1 MAPGSVRS
9 VPLAGGGADGDSG
22 GEAHEAEDDR
32 NSASSQVLLPSPCR
46 KPVATAPTAPTPKHE
61 LADIRYPGV
70 SIRVGS
76 ATLTRR
82 VGRGDKL
89 WRRASGCNS
98 TRLRGLQDVS
108 DRLGVGGGGRVGCEL
123 CASDFCASC
132 RLAIFLWHLHMAPP
146 AIGAI
151 NRPRCRFRCAR
162 GRAALESTFP
172 HSADA
177 APEYASPTAV
187 ARRPRPVPRGAT
199 RCGVRPRTGAPF
211 FRAAQA
217 HCCKA
222 APPRRMPS
230 PQPAFPH
237 ASPSKPI

>member
-1 MAPGSVRS
+1 MFARRS

-32 NSASSQVLLPSPCR
+32 NSASSHVLLPSPCR

-108 DRLGVGGGGRVGCEL
+108 DRLVVGGGGRVGCEL

-172 HSADA
+172 QCRRRAGVRVSNCGGPQAQAGSARRDKVRRKA
-177 APEYASPTAV
+177 EDRCPFFSSRSGALLQGSSASPHAV
-187 ARRPRPVPRGAT
+187 ATARL
-199 RCGVRPRTGAPF
+199 
-211 FRAAQA
+211 
-217 HCCKA
+217 
-222 APPRRMPS
+222 PPCV
-230 PQPAFPH
+230 A
-237 ASPSKPI
+237 K

>member
-1 MAPGSVRS
+1 MKRRTTETARPVRCFFPLLVGSPLQPPLPPLPPNTSLLIYGTRGSASESARPHLPGGLVEATSYGDAP
-9 VPLAGGGADGDSG
+9 PAAIAPASG
-22 GEAHEAEDDR
+22 GYRTAATDLEWAAAAEWAVSFAPQMFAPRVAEAQTSE
-32 NSASSQVLLPSPCR
+32 V
-46 KPVATAPTAPTPKHE
+46 
-61 LADIRYPGV
+61 
-70 SIRVGS
+70 
-76 ATLTRR
+76 
-82 VGRGDKL
+82 
-89 WRRASGCNS
+89 
-98 TRLRGLQDVS
+98 
-108 DRLGVGGGGRVGCEL
+108 
-123 CASDFCASC
+123 
-132 RLAIFLWHLHMAPP
+132 FLWHLHMAPP

-172 HSADA
+172 HNADA